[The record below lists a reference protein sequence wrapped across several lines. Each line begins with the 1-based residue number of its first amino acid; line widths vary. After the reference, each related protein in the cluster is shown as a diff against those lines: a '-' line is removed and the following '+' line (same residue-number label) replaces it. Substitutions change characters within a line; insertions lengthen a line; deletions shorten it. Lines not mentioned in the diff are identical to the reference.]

1 MRARVRGRPLLCGLA
16 CGLAFSALMAL
27 SFPGVTPGG
36 VWPLALLAVGP
47 LVALAE
53 IGGTLRRGLV
63 RAAVGAGVGSG
74 AWWALAMV
82 WTFRNTEAGFVPLVV
97 YLSLYAGLFV
107 WAAGRVR
114 RRWRGLP
121 SVVLLPMAWVGL
133 EVVRGE
139 WGFDGYPWYLVGH
152 PMIEGWGLFVWPAAI
167 AGAYAVSVLATLPVA
182 AACDWALGR
191 RKWAVGAVA
200 VVVAWPLVGLTGV
213 FSAREV
219 GSVRVGLVQ
228 TDVPQDVRGAW
239 DPTARWADFLRMV
252 DLTIRAAGGVAGG
265 VGGGA
270 GEREPDLIVWP
281 ETMFPGTALDD
292 ASVEAEKRAS
302 LAWTVTEADGTRRQ
316 IPAWAAR
323 DGLLELQARLGVPM
337 IVGSSSFE
345 RLRVVEDERGLRY
358 DWDARRNS
366 AFLIERG
373 RVRDGWYSKISL
385 TPFGEVMPYI
395 SKWPW
400 LEAQLLNF
408 GARGMR
414 FDLEPG
420 DRPVTI
426 EVAGRGGDFRVAT
439 PICFEATMAGT
450 VRELV
455 YPEQGVTGT
464 HLIVVLT
471 NDGWFGDWD
480 AGRWQHLQAARWR
493 CVELGRGMARAAN
506 TGVSAIVDARG
517 RVVSFGVEG
526 GAARVDGVLV
536 GEAPMYAG
544 GTVFGRFVGLWP
556 AYGLGVL
563 GLAACI
569 VPFGKRRKGL

>member
-1 MRARVRGRPLLCGLA
+1 
-16 CGLAFSALMAL
+16 MAL
-27 SFPGVTPGG
+27 SFPGLTPGG
-36 VWPLALLAVGP
+36 VWPAALIALGP
-47 LVALAE
+47 LAALAE

-63 RAAVGAGVGSG
+63 RAAVGAGVGSA

-107 WAAGRVR
+107 WGAGRVR
-114 RRWRGLP
+114 RRWRGVP
-121 SVVLLPMAWVGL
+121 SVVLVPVAWVGL

-167 AGAYAVSVLATLPVA
+167 AGAYAVSVFTALPVA
-182 AACDWALGR
+182 AACDWVSGR
-191 RKWAVGAVA
+191 RKWAAAALGL
-200 VVVAWPLVGLTGV
+200 VVAWPVVGMVGV
-213 FSAREV
+213 FAPRV
-219 GSVRVGLVQ
+219 TGSVRVGLVQ
-228 TDVPQDVRGAW
+228 TDVPQSVRGAW

-252 DLTIRAAGGVAGG
+252 DLTIAAAE
-265 VGGGA
+265 
-270 GEREPDLIVWP
+270 GEPEVIVWP

-292 ASVEAEKRAS
+292 ASVEAERAAR

-323 DGLLELQARLGVPM
+323 EGLLELQARLGVPM

-345 RLRVVEDERGLRY
+345 DLRVLEDERGLRY

-373 RVRDGWYSKISL
+373 RVREGWYSKISL

-395 SKWPW
+395 SAWPW
-400 LEAQLLNF
+400 LESQLLNL

-414 FDLEPG
+414 FDLRPG
-420 DRPVTI
+420 ERAVTLD
-426 EVAGRGGDFRVAT
+426 VQGREGDFRVAT
-439 PICFEATMAGT
+439 PICFESTMAGT

-455 YPEQGVTGT
+455 YGGSDTD
-464 HLIVVLT
+464 LIVVLT

-517 RVVSFGVEG
+517 RVVASGVEGGAG

-536 GEAPMYAG
+536 GEVPMYAG
-544 GTVFGRFVGLWP
+544 GTVFGKFVGLWP
-556 AYGLGVL
+556 SYVVGVL
-563 GLAACI
+563 GLAACV
-569 VPFGKRRKGL
+569 VPVGKRRRGL